1 MAPRRT
7 RSLLTH
13 GARHATTMLALISCC
28 VPGLRAPGPAA
39 LSRRQVLALT
49 AATGVAPL
57 PALADMALAP
67 PQPSGQDFLSLKLQ
81 GRRLEPAALDAVKA
95 FYSED
100 FCAYLARWL
109 ICYEPATTRWWVAK
123 QAEARDFES
132 AQVTRGTPFALSN
145 DAKREVRRRIS
156 STAAILTLTLA
167 IRAARHPLTWSLTL
181 APSQKYLRSKFENL
195 VTSVEVGLEK
205 VPGPI
210 GAVQLAEKL
219 ARRSPTYNSRRYLA
233 QLFSV
238 LGEGQ
243 PTAQIR
249 SLIGEADNARLLGV
263 ETPRAGAVRGY
274 SKTAPLVEVGA
285 PGGFKGKTARVE
297 ASMRPT
303 GDWLGVKVT
312 NGGDGYEDGEQP
324 RVYLSRGPAAG
335 TSGADEISADVTIS
349 RGQVVAI
356 SLSAALARAA
366 TMPPSLTQALSEAT
380 GNAKGRVAVAVEPPR
395 RSKVDAQGA
404 RLVSRSATADL
415 LAEYEVAGLNVS
427 EPGSGYLVDEPPTV
441 SVLAPAGSAAAVAR
455 GPAKA
460 QAAVPATPRMSPR
473 TEDVPSGA
481 TLRELVASLEAQGGL
496 SLPILEP
503 KEKVQ
508 VERLPPT
515 LIPRLQP
522 SDGRYALPIDI
533 SPGLFGISAAKP
545 VERKARLSGSA
556 SASLFLAGGLCSA
569 TAHTAL
575 TPLDVVKTR
584 LQSDPPEFSG
594 PIEAFRG
601 VVDQDGP
608 AGLLRGADTT
618 ALGYALSGS
627 LSFGLEE
634 VILRFAKEIAG
645 PGNALLFGTPL
656 LLCSAAAAVTI
667 STIAVCPFE
676 TVRIR
681 SVAEGNPDSAAV
693 LQELLDSEGA
703 PALYA
708 GLVPLLFKDVPSFV
722 TKILTFEAAIG
733 LTSAWSAS
741 LFGDANVGL
750 ASVAPSLLAGA
761 IAGFVAALVTQPADT
776 LLTAVS
782 KGSSVSDALGT
793 IKEEPER
800 MLRGLSTRLVYKVIL
815 TSIQFLLL
823 SKIREGFGVSDA
835 ELTSFWDALQGVLS
849 ASTLGTR

>member
-1 MAPRRT
+1 M
-7 RSLLTH
+7 
-13 GARHATTMLALISCC
+13 
-28 VPGLRAPGPAA
+28 
-39 LSRRQVLALT
+39 
-49 AATGVAPL
+49 
-57 PALADMALAP
+57 
-67 PQPSGQDFLSLKLQ
+67 
-81 GRRLEPAALDAVKA
+81 
-95 FYSED
+95 
-100 FCAYLARWL
+100 
-109 ICYEPATTRWWVAK
+109 
-123 QAEARDFES
+123 
-132 AQVTRGTPFALSN
+132 
-145 DAKREVRRRIS
+145 
-156 STAAILTLTLA
+156 
-167 IRAARHPLTWSLTL
+167 
-181 APSQKYLRSKFENL
+181 RSKFENL

-205 VPGPI
+205 VPGPT
-210 GAVQLAEKL
+210 GAVLLAEKL
-219 ARRSPTYNSRRYLA
+219 ARRSPTNSSLRYLA
-233 QLFSV
+233 QLFSL

-249 SLIGEADNARLLGV
+249 SLIGDADNARLLGV
-263 ETPRAGAVRGY
+263 EMPRLPAVLRGY
-274 SKTAPLVEVGA
+274 SKTAPLVVVGA
-285 PGGFKGKTARVE
+285 PGSLKGRTARVE

-324 RVYLSRGPAAG
+324 RVYLSRGPAAR
-335 TSGADEISADVTIS
+335 TISAAEISADVTIS

-356 SLSAALARAA
+356 SLS
-366 TMPPSLTQALSEAT
+366 TPTPSLAQLDEAT
-380 GNAKGRVAVAVEPPR
+380 GTAKGRLALAVAPPR
-395 RSKVDAQGA
+395 QSKLDAQGA

-415 LAEYEVAGLNVS
+415 LAEYEVSSLTVT
-427 EPGSGYLVDEPPTV
+427 EPGSGYLVDEPPAV
-441 SVLAPAGSAAAVAR
+441 SVLAPAGSAAALSR
-455 GPAKA
+455 RPNRA
-460 QAAVPATPRMSPR
+460 QAAVPACPRMSPR
-473 TEDVPSGA
+473 TEEVPGGA
-481 TLRELVASLEAQGGL
+481 ALRQLVASLEAQGGL
-496 SLPILEP
+496 ALPVLAP

-508 VERLPPT
+508 VQRLPPT

-522 SDGRYALPIDI
+522 TDGRYVLPIDI
-533 SPGLFGISAAKP
+533 SPGLFGTSAAKP
-545 VERKARLSGSA
+545 VERKARLSSTA

-594 PIEAFRG
+594 PLEAFRG
-601 VVDQDGP
+601 VVEQDG
-608 AGLLRGADTT
+608 ATGLLRGADTT
-618 ALGYALSGS
+618 ALGYALSGA

-634 VILRFAKEIAG
+634 LILGFAKEVAG

-667 STIAVCPFE
+667 STVAVCPFE

-681 SVAEGNPDSAAV
+681 SVAQGNPDSAAV
-693 LQELLDSEGA
+693 LQELLGSEGA

-708 GLVPLLFKDVPSFV
+708 GLVPLLLKDVPSFV

-782 KGSSVSDALGT
+782 KGASVSEAIGV
-793 IKEEPER
+793 IKEEPDSV
-800 MLRGLSTRLVYKVIL
+800 LRGLSTRLVYKVIL
-815 TSIQFLLL
+815 TSVQFLLL

-835 ELTSFWDALQGVLS
+835 ELTSFWDALQGVLA
-849 ASTLGTR
+849 ASSLGTR